1 MGSRLGT
8 RVGAAA
14 AAVWHRALETEDCPK
29 LPRRDGLRDD
39 AAPVEDLA
47 MRLRL
52 LVACGHFFEDVFR
65 CDNSPLPE
73 VSLLER

>member
-14 AAVWHRALETEDCPK
+14 AAVWHRALETEDCPE

-47 MRLRL
+47 MRL
-52 LVACGHFFEDVFR
+52 LVACGHFFEDVFGR
-65 CDNSPLPE
+65 DDSPLPE
-73 VSLLER
+73 VSLLKR